1 MSIISRLS
9 MLCGVVCIAASSLRA
24 QAPSDSVSLPLK
36 EVIVSGVRETDF
48 RENTLNIKPLQGNK
62 ISAIAAPTLAG
73 ALAQLPGV
81 SRLGTGQGIGK
92 PVVRGLYGNR
102 VLVLLDGLKFD
113 NQQWQDE
120 HGLGLS
126 GSGVGR
132 AEVVLGPASVLY
144 GSEAVGGV
152 VNIISERPDDAK
164 TGLQNDATVRYFT
177 NSAGLC
183 ADYGVGRN
191 TGKGWWQLRASA
203 ENHTDY
209 SDGGGQR
216 VLNSR
221 FAAYNLRASVARI
234 RPDQQTIFHLT
245 SSVSQFG
252 FILEDLSDF
261 FEPDARRS
269 RRFEGPHHIVFLNIV
284 SAEHTVFREKSSFRF
299 NTGLQSNLRLE
310 DEGAGQIS
318 LNMHLVSLP
327 WTLRWTRELNRGSE
341 LILSA
346 TGALENNT
354 NYGARII
361 VPDANL
367 SEQGISAF
375 IRKKSGHITLE
386 LGAGLGDKFI
396 QTKETRGLNTPDKE
410 LRPFKR
416 NRASATGLA
425 GLAWRISGHWTIKW
439 TAASGFRAPN
449 LAELS
454 SNGLH
459 EGIFR
464 YEIGR
469 PDLRN
474 EQNLN
479 LDWSVQWNT
488 KPLDAGFSV
497 FANRF
502 GDYIYLA
509 PTGEDYFGFPVFRF
523 RQNDALLRGGEAFI
537 RLRCQQWQWSNTGS
551 FVRGSK
557 SPGDENLPFIP
568 APKWVSRLE
577 YSGAWGKKLPQN
589 TLFAEVEQVF
599 AQEHP
604 APYET
609 ATSSYTLLHAGL
621 SVSLAG
627 RTPMTLRLVGRNL
640 LDRRYFDHLSRLK
653 NYGIYEPGRDLILS
667 LKINF

>member
-1 MSIISRLS
+1 MSIPRLYL
-9 MLCGVVCIAASSLRA
+9 LCGCLWAALASLHA
-24 QAPSDSVSLPLK
+24 QTPSDTASLALK
-36 EVIVSGVRETDF
+36 EVVVSGVRETSF
-48 RENTLNIKPLQGNK
+48 RENTLNITPLQADK
-62 ISAIAAPTLAG
+62 IAALSAPTLAG
-73 ALAQLPGV
+73 ALAQIPGV
-81 SRLGTGQGIGK
+81 ARMGTGQGIGK

-152 VNIISERPDDAK
+152 INILSERPDPGQP
-164 TGLQNDATVRYFT
+164 GLQSDATVRYFT
-177 NSAGLC
+177 NSAGLS
-183 ADYGVGRN
+183 ADYGIGRN
-191 TGKGWWQLRASA
+191 TRKGWWQVRASA

-209 SDGGGQR
+209 TDGGGQR

-221 FAAYNLRASVARI
+221 FAAYNLRASLARV
-234 RPDQQTIFHLT
+234 RPNSQTVFHAT

-252 FILEDLSDF
+252 FILEDLNDF

-269 RRFEGPHHIVFLNIV
+269 RRFEGPHHIVFLNII
-284 SAEHTVFREKSSFRF
+284 SAENTRFGEKSSFRI
-299 NTGLQSNLRLE
+299 NAGIQSNLRLE

-318 LNMHLVSLP
+318 LNMHLISLP
-327 WTLRWTRELNRGSE
+327 WTLRWTRQLNRGSE

-361 VPDANL
+361 VPDANM
-367 SEQGISAF
+367 SEQGVSAF
-375 IRKKSGHITLE
+375 LRKKSGPLTLE

-396 QTKETRGLNTPDKE
+396 QTKTTRGLNTPDKE
-410 LRPFKR
+410 LRPFQR

-425 GLAWRISGHWTIKW
+425 GLAWRVSDQWTIKW
-439 TAASGFRAPN
+439 SAATGFRAPN

-479 LDWSVQWNT
+479 LDWSVQWNA
-488 KPLDAGFSV
+488 KAVSAGFSV
-497 FANRF
+497 FANVFR
-502 GDYIYLA
+502 DYIYLA
-509 PTGEDYFGFPVFRF
+509 PSGEDYFGFPVFRF
-523 RQNDALLRGGEAFI
+523 RQNDAFLRGGEAFI
-537 RLRCQQWQWSNTGS
+537 HLRYQQWQWSNTGS
-551 FVRGSK
+551 LVRGTR

-577 YSGAWGKKLPQN
+577 YSGAWGKNLPQN

-599 AQEHP
+599 DQNNP

-609 ATSSYTLLHAGL
+609 ATQAYALLHAGL
-621 SVSLAG
+621 SIRFRSK
-627 RTPMTLRLVGRNL
+627 TPMTLWLVGRNL

-653 NYGIYEPGRDLILS
+653 NYGVYEPGRDLILS
-667 LKINF
+667 FKINF